1 MNRKVMLYQIKE
13 RQIRFLLED
22 ILKSI
27 EEYKKNNRNKRQW
40 QKQKSSYQKLTEED
54 KQLKLYTGVIKQ
66 QQQQQQQQQYWQ
78 THWAEK
84 QRQQGYPK
92 LEKY

>member
-40 QKQKSSYQKLTEED
+40 
-54 KQLKLYTGVIKQ
+54 
-66 QQQQQQQQQYWQ
+66 
-78 THWAEK
+78 
-84 QRQQGYPK
+84 
-92 LEKY
+92 